1 MRRIDLQFRTLYA
14 ELAERCPDG
23 RSATDFDPDGRF
35 EAITV
40 KGRRYWYFVT
50 SAAGQRQRLYV
61 GPAEDPEIAGRVETF
76 SRVRDD
82 RRLRRRLVAT
92 LVREAYLPRPVAE
105 TGEVVQA
112 LAEAGFFRLR
122 GVLVG
127 TVAFQCYAGLLGCR
141 LPSSMLQI
149 SDADFAQFHSIS
161 LAVEDTIPPVL
172 DVLRA
177 IGPTFRPLPHQGDAI
192 RATRFETRAG
202 YRVEFLTPNR
212 AGDEH
217 AGRPATMPALG
228 GAAAEP
234 LRYLDF
240 LIYRPVRAVMLHGPG
255 IPVAIPA
262 PERYAVHKLIVAA
275 CRDPRVASSAAKR
288 QKDLH
293 QAATLIEA
301 LAVDGR
307 SADLGDA
314 LHEAW
319 SRGPSWRATI
329 KAGVA
334 LSAGI
339 LGADAVRNP
348 LRQALL
354 AGGEAPDAY
363 DL

>member
-1 MRRIDLQFRTLYA
+1 MRRIDVQFSTLYA
-14 ELAERCPDG
+14 ELAERSLDG
-23 RSATDFDPDGRF
+23 QFVTDFDPDGRF

-50 SAAGQRQRLYV
+50 SAAGQRQRRYA
-61 GPAEDPEIAGRVETF
+61 GPADDPEIAARVEDF

-82 RRLRRRLVAT
+82 RRLRRKLVAT
-92 LVREAYLPRPVAE
+92 LVREAYLPRPVRE

-112 LAEAGFFRLR
+112 LADAGFFRLR

-141 LPSSMLQI
+141 LPSSMLQT
-149 SDADFAQFHSIS
+149 SDADRARVHSIS
-161 LAVEDTIPPVL
+161 IAVEDTIPPVL

-177 IGPTFRPLPHQGDAI
+177 VDPTFRAIPHRGDAI
-192 RATRFETRAG
+192 RATRFETRTG

-212 AGDEH
+212 AADEH
-217 AGRPATMPALG
+217 AGRPATRPALG

-240 LIYRPVRAVMLHGPG
+240 LIDQPVRAVMLHGPG
-255 IPVAIPA
+255 IPVSIPA

-275 CRDPRVASSAAKR
+275 CRDQRVAASVAKR
-288 QKDLH
+288 QKDLR

-301 LAVDGR
+301 LVLDGR

-319 SRGPSWRATI
+319 SRGPTWRATL
-329 KAGVA
+329 KAAVT
-334 LSAGI
+334 LSVETAG
-339 LGADAVRNP
+339 AAAVRDP
-348 LRQALL
+348 LRQAL
-354 AGGEAPDAY
+354 ATSGEAPDDY